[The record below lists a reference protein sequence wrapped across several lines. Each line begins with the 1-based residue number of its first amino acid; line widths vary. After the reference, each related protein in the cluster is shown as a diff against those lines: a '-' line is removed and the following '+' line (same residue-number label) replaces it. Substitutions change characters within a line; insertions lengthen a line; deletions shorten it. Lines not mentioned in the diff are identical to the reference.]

1 MTAPSA
7 PQGAAVG
14 AHARAAVNVCE
25 FIDAARLSGLQLRI
39 IALCFAIVALDGFDI
54 AIIGFLAPHI
64 RSEWSLSM
72 VALGPLFSAGLL
84 GLMAGAFLCGPLA
97 DRIGR
102 RRVLVMSVIW
112 FGAACAASAA
122 APGIGWLIALRFL
135 TGLGLGGAMP
145 NAITLTAEF
154 SPSRRRGTLL
164 TVMFCGFSLGSALGG
179 VVTAYLIEHVGWR
192 GVLALGGAL
201 PLALAPVLALA
212 LPESVRYLATRK
224 DTQARIAAILAR
236 IDAGRITADA
246 RYITDEPDGPSSP
259 VSQLFASRYRQ
270 GTLWLWLAFFCSLL
284 LLYLMINWL
293 PILVQRSGLSL
304 KQASI
309 LAGLLQGGGVVGAI
323 VLGTLMDKFNPY
335 RVVAGAYALGAIAV
349 ACLASVHAPMAIA
362 AAILVTGFCVSGSQ
376 VCANVLASAFYPT
389 SSRAT
394 GVAWALGIGRVG
406 AIAGSLG
413 GALLLS
419 AGWSNAAL
427 YLVLAIPATVAAIGI
442 YRAGC
447 VRAVLNAEDEPFAG
461 TVTQG
466 NGSGPDPACTE
477 FSANFPK

>member
-7 PQGAAVG
+7 PRGAAAG
-14 AHARAAVNVCE
+14 ASARAAVNVRE

-84 GLMAGAFLCGPLA
+84 GLMTGAFLCGPLA

-102 RRVLVMSVIW
+102 RRVLIMSVAW

-154 SPSRRRGTLL
+154 SPSRRRGMLL

-201 PLALAPVLALA
+201 PLALVPVLALA
-212 LPESVRYLATRK
+212 LPESVRYLATREGM
-224 DTQARIAAILAR
+224 QARIGAILSR
-236 IDAGRITADA
+236 IDANRVSADA
-246 RYITDEPDGPSSP
+246 RYVTDDSEGPNSP
-259 VSQLFASRYRQ
+259 VSQLFAPRYRQ
-270 GTLWLWLAFFCSLL
+270 GTLWFWLAFFCSLL

-304 KQASI
+304 KEASM
-309 LAGLLQGGGVVGAI
+309 LAGLLQGGGMVGAV
-323 VLGTLMDKFNPY
+323 VLGVLLDRFNPY
-335 RVVAGAYALGAIAV
+335 AVVAAAYALGAIAV
-349 ACLASVHAPMAIA
+349 ACLASVSAPTAMA
-362 AAILVTGFCVSGSQ
+362 AAIFVTGFCVSGSQ

-413 GALLLS
+413 GAWLLS

-427 YLVLAIPATVAAIGI
+427 YLLLAIPAMVAAFGI
-442 YRAGC
+442 YRTGRVQLA
-447 VRAVLNAEDEPFAG
+447 LN
-461 TVTQG
+461 V
-466 NGSGPDPACTE
+466 SGPDIRADLTQIEPATQ
-477 FSANFPK
+477 FRK

>member
-7 PQGAAVG
+7 PKDVAAA
-14 AHARAAVNVCE
+14 AHVRAAVNVRE
-25 FIDAARLSGLQLRI
+25 FIDAARLSPLQLRI
-39 IALCFAIVALDGFDI
+39 MLLCFAIVALDGFDI

-84 GLMAGAFLCGPLA
+84 GLMAGAFLCGPMA

-102 RRVLVMSVIW
+102 RRVLIMSVAW
-112 FGAACAASAA
+112 FGAACVASAA

-164 TVMFCGFSLGSALGG
+164 TVMFCGFSLGSAVGG
-179 VVTAYLIEHVGWR
+179 VVTAYLIDHAGWR

-201 PLALAPVLALA
+201 PLLLVPVLALA
-212 LPESVRYLATRK
+212 LPESVRYLATR
-224 DTQARIAAILAR
+224 DGMQARIAAILAR
-236 IDAGRITADA
+236 IHAARITPEL
-246 RYITDEPDGPSSP
+246 RYVTDEPDGPGSP
-259 VSQLFASRYRQ
+259 VGQLFASRYRM
-270 GTLWLWLAFFCSLL
+270 GTLWLWIAFFCSLL

-304 KQASI
+304 KEASM

-323 VLGTLMDKFNPY
+323 VLGMLLDKFNPY
-335 RVVAGAYALGAIAV
+335 AVVASAYTLGAIAV
-349 ACLASVHAPMAIA
+349 ACLASVSAPTAMA
-362 AAILVTGFCVSGSQ
+362 AAIFVTGFCVSGSQ

-389 SSRAT
+389 TSRAT

-413 GALLLS
+413 GAFLLS

-427 YLVLAIPATVAAIGI
+427 YLLLAVPAMVAAIGI
-442 YRAGC
+442 YRTGRAQVVSAERAAGPGLA
-447 VRAVLNAEDEPFAG
+447 R
-461 TVTQG
+461 T
-466 NGSGPDPACTE
+466 DPA
-477 FSANFPK
+477 AQLLD

>member
-7 PQGAAVG
+7 PNGAA
-14 AHARAAVNVCE
+14 AAPARNAVNVRE
-25 FIDAARLSGLQLRI
+25 FIDAARLSPLQLRI
-39 IALCFAIVALDGFDI
+39 MLLCFAIVALDGFDI

-84 GLMAGAFLCGPLA
+84 GLMTGAFLCGPLA

-102 RRVLVMSVIW
+102 RRVLMLSVAW
-112 FGAACAASAA
+112 FGAACAASAV

-164 TVMFCGFSLGSALGG
+164 TVMFCGFSLGSAIGG
-179 VVTAYLIEHVGWR
+179 VVTAYLIDQVGWR

-201 PLALAPVLALA
+201 PLALVPVLALA
-212 LPESVRYLATRK
+212 LPESVRYLATREGM
-224 DTQARIAAILAR
+224 QARIAAILAR
-236 IDAGRITADA
+236 IDARRITADMHYVA
-246 RYITDEPDGPSSP
+246 DEPEGPGSP
-259 VSQLFASRYRQ
+259 VSQLFAPRYRM

-304 KQASI
+304 KEASM
-309 LAGLLQGGGVVGAI
+309 LAGLLQGGGVLGAI
-323 VLGTLMDKFNPY
+323 VLGMLLDRFNPY
-335 RVVAGAYALGAIAV
+335 AVVAGAYTLGAISV
-349 ACLASVHAPMAIA
+349 ACLASVSAPLAMA
-362 AAILVTGFCVSGSQ
+362 AAIFVTGFCVSGSQ

-427 YLVLAIPATVAAIGI
+427 YLLLAIPAVAAGISIFRVGRVQVAIG
-442 YRAGC
+442 
-447 VRAVLNAEDEPFAG
+447 AEERDTTSNNPQDVVQA
-461 TVTQG
+461 
-466 NGSGPDPACTE
+466 
-477 FSANFPK
+477 

>member
-7 PQGAAVG
+7 PGGAA
-14 AHARAAVNVCE
+14 AAPARTAVNVRE
-25 FIDAARLSGLQLRI
+25 FIDAARLSPLQLRI
-39 IALCFAIVALDGFDI
+39 MLLCFAIVALDGFDI
-54 AIIGFLAPHI
+54 AIIGFLAPRI
-64 RSEWSLSM
+64 RSDWSLSM

-102 RRVLVMSVIW
+102 RRVLILSVLW
-112 FGAACAASAA
+112 FGAASAASAA
-122 APGIGWLIALRFL
+122 APGIGWLIVLRFL

-179 VVTAYLIEHVGWR
+179 VVTAYLIEHAGWR
-192 GVLALGGAL
+192 GVLALGGVL
-201 PLALAPVLALA
+201 PLALVPVLALA
-212 LPESVRYLATRK
+212 LPESVRYLAMREG
-224 DTQARIAAILAR
+224 TQARIAAILAR
-236 IDAGRITADA
+236 IDPRRITVAMH
-246 RYITDEPDGPSSP
+246 YVTDEPEAPGSP
-259 VSQLFASRYRQ
+259 VSQLFAQRYRM

-304 KQASI
+304 KEASM
-309 LAGLLQGGGVVGAI
+309 LAGLLQGGGVLGAI
-323 VLGTLMDKFNPY
+323 VLGMLLDRFNPY
-335 RVVAGAYALGAIAV
+335 TVVAGAYTLGAISV
-349 ACLASVHAPMAIA
+349 ACLASVSAPQAMA
-362 AAILVTGFCVSGSQ
+362 AAIFVTGFCVSGSQ

-389 SSRAT
+389 MSRAT

-419 AGWSNAAL
+419 AGWSNASL
-427 YLVLAIPATVAAIGI
+427 YLLLAVPALVAAVGI
-442 YRAGC
+442 YLSGRVQVVSSAPALASTEP
-447 VRAVLNAEDEPFAG
+447 AVQLLD
-461 TVTQG
+461 
-466 NGSGPDPACTE
+466 
-477 FSANFPK
+477 

>member
-1 MTAPSA
+1 MTALTA
-7 PQGAAVG
+7 PQGAAAG
-14 AHARAAVNVCE
+14 APVRATVNVRE
-25 FIDAARLSGLQLRI
+25 FIDAARLSSLQLRT

-64 RSEWSLSM
+64 RSEWSLSV

-84 GLMAGAFLCGPLA
+84 GLMTGAFLCGPLA

-102 RRVLVMSVIW
+102 RRVLVMSVAW

-135 TGLGLGGAMP
+135 TGMGLGGAMP

-154 SPSRRRGTLL
+154 SPSRRRGMLL
-164 TVMFCGFSLGSALGG
+164 TIMFCGFSLGSALGG
-179 VVTAYLIEHVGWR
+179 VVTAYLIEQVGWR
-192 GVLALGGAL
+192 GVLALGGVL
-201 PLALAPVLALA
+201 PLALVPVLALA
-212 LPESVRYLATRK
+212 LPESVRYLATREGM
-224 DTQARIAAILAR
+224 QARIAATLAR
-236 IDAGRITADA
+236 IDASRVAGGQ
-246 RYITDEPDGPSSP
+246 RYVTDEPEGRSSP
-259 VSQLFASRYRQ
+259 VSQLFAPRYRQ

-293 PILVQRSGLSL
+293 PILVQRSGLTL
-304 KQASI
+304 KEASM
-309 LAGLLQGGGVVGAI
+309 LAGLLQGGGVLGAI
-323 VLGTLMDKFNPY
+323 VLGVLLDRFNPY
-335 RVVAGAYALGAIAV
+335 AVVAGAYTLGAIAV
-349 ACLASVHAPMAIA
+349 ACLASVSAPTAVA
-362 AAILVTGFCVSGSQ
+362 AAIFVTGFCVSGSQ

-427 YLVLAIPATVAAIGI
+427 YLLLAIPAVVAAIGI
-442 YRAGC
+442 YRTGRVQVAVSIPEPAVGAEL
-447 VRAVLNAEDEPFAG
+447 VRIEAATPFR
-461 TVTQG
+461 
-466 NGSGPDPACTE
+466 
-477 FSANFPK
+477 K